1 MGGLPVSDRIDE
13 ALKRLDE
20 FAGGAPGFLR
30 KKARV
35 DLSALRAEVARLDPE
50 LGVWCFWNNCPINE
64 QTGDGRTVGRC
75 WFYLHDGK
83 TCERHGDVSEA
94 AKVYR
99 RSGMLTLEN
108 DHRAAR
114 EGKT

>member
-1 MGGLPVSDRIDE
+1 M
-13 ALKRLDE
+13 
-20 FAGGAPGFLR
+20 
-30 KKARV
+30 AR
-35 DLSALRAEVARLDPE
+35 EIGDPE

-99 RSGMLTLEN
+99 MSGMLTLEN